1 MSACYITPHLWLL
14 LCRVNA
20 LFYLCNVW
28 LVNCAV
34 NALCGALVY
43 GHPAPTHSKSKNVL
57 AGDLNLIKVPSD
69 MSDNQ
74 VLFLSD
80 ILATGWHATELGNV
94 HDGDSVAIWGC
105 GPGQCLLL
113 KCLYLCPSFISLSS
127 QISQSHTRSTVI
139 GWHVRKQ

>member
-1 MSACYITPHLWLL
+1 
-14 LCRVNA
+14 
-20 LFYLCNVW
+20 
-28 LVNCAV
+28 
-34 NALCGALVY
+34 
-43 GHPAPTHSKSKNVL
+43 
-57 AGDLNLIKVPSD
+57 

-113 KCLYLCPSFISLSS
+113 KCLYGPLPLPGVALTLVTE
-127 QISQSHTRSTVI
+127 HTRSTI
-139 GWHVRKQ
+139 ISWRVREH

>member
-1 MSACYITPHLWLL
+1 MRCMGLLSVITPS
-14 LCRVNA
+14 
-20 LFYLCNVW
+20 
-28 LVNCAV
+28 
-34 NALCGALVY
+34 
-43 GHPAPTHSKSKNVL
+43 HPLESKISTVL

-113 KCLYLCPSFISLSS
+113 TSYFSCSPILQCARCHKATPGLQSSIGMGMGIDIAFSMWDSARAILLKCVASISSS
-127 QISQSHTRSTVI
+127 ST
-139 GWHVRKQ
+139 W